1 MSHNFFDNRHYVIIS
16 SGDAAT
22 VVDFSEVME
31 TSFDTLRFSVDGT
44 QTFVKYKGD
53 IPPSV
58 SSCPSKSEEYH
69 HAEILEILSGEDW
82 TPSGEFI

>member
-1 MSHNFFDNRHYVIIS
+1 MSCFEDRNYVIIS

-44 QTFVKYKGD
+44 QTFVKHKGD

-58 SSCPSKSEEYH
+58 SGCSSKSQAYCH
-69 HAEILEILSGEDW
+69 SEILDILNGADW
-82 TPSGEFI
+82 TPSGEFL

>member
-1 MSHNFFDNRHYVIIS
+1 MSHSNFNDRHYIIIS
-16 SGDAAT
+16 SGDAET
-22 VVDFSEVME
+22 LVDFSEVLE
-31 TSFDTLRFSVDGT
+31 TSFNTLRFSVDGT

>member
-1 MSHNFFDNRHYVIIS
+1 MSCFEDRNYVIIS

-44 QTFVKYKGD
+44 QTFVKHKGD
-53 IPPSV
+53 IPQRFWM
-58 SSCPSKSEEYH
+58 
-69 HAEILEILSGEDW
+69 L
-82 TPSGEFI
+82 